1 MNKELLRMFP
11 TVIRTFGN
19 IEIFSSHDFIN
30 RLKSAFPT
38 EYNNLVF
45 QSSPHTVHASIGRL
59 LSINQTEMHI
69 RKVKSEQRE
78 ARLYQELWIPF
89 ILGVGYP

>member
-69 RKVKSEQRE
+69 RKVGTKRSKT
-78 ARLYQELWIPF
+78 ISGTMDT
-89 ILGVGYP
+89 IHT